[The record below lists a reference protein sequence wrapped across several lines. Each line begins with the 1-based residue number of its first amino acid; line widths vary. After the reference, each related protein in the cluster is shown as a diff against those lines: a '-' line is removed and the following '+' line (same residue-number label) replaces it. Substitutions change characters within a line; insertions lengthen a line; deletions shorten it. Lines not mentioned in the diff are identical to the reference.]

1 MAIFTALA
9 TFLLAGTF
17 LAGSAIA
24 TGALALGL
32 GLATTIGVS
41 YVMKALAGT
50 PSEPARQDNFGTQG
64 NLAAAGDIPR
74 SFGLGVHATAGS
86 LVYANYWGYSGQT
99 PNAYLTQ
106 VIAVSDLPRE
116 ALLEVWV
123 SGEKVTL
130 SGAVD
135 PNMGTAAAQYSKA
148 GADHLWIKYYD
159 GTQTAADPFLVS
171 LVSSTDRPYGND
183 RIGTGVCYVIA
194 TSLVDDTLFKGFPT
208 FKFALSGIPLYDP
221 SKDSTNG
228 GSGSHRY
235 SDPAT
240 WGGDGDQLPAVQ
252 AYNILRGIRYNGA
265 WLYGLQNM
273 TGAARLPA
281 ANWNAQI
288 AKCRATIVGLS
299 GPEPSYRS
307 GGQVTINTQPA
318 NAIEALLTA
327 CQGRLSEI
335 GGFYKIHLGAPD
347 SPAFSWTD
355 ADLLSSEQQTFR
367 PFFSLADSVNGIQG
381 TYPDPAQGWE
391 TATAPALYRTD
402 LETRDGNRR
411 LMAGPAFDFVPYPE
425 QVQRLQKSGI
435 EESQRARTHVLPL
448 PPAYWVVEPGDVGTW
463 SSFRNGYTDKLF
475 RVDHVV
481 DRANLDITLSV
492 TEVDPADYDWNHATD
507 YTGVSTGVTLIPR
520 PAPQGVV
527 DWYAEGTILY
537 DADGLGR
544 RVAIRISWDGTLPG
558 VVGIQ
563 YEVRLSADLSSVTRG
578 RTDQL
583 AAGALLISQ
592 GLIPLTAY
600 QVRGQYLPSSPR
612 DMLWSDWLD
621 VTTPDEPAADIP
633 GWITVQVTN
642 VMDTLNDRLLEVEQR
657 LSTITATNGQRNW
670 LDQKEVR
677 SQLTSRS
684 DAAFAEIAHVEQVS
698 TDADAAM
705 ATQIDTVDAKFG
717 PAISSTQTVTKT
729 FADNQTTFASY
740 QNSVTAQFNTTNAN
754 VTTNA
759 NAIATLDGYAAA
771 QYSVT
776 LDVNNYA
783 TGFELI
789 NGGPGVSA
797 TIFTTDKFQV
807 ASPGVSGGAPVPI
820 FTVANVGGTPKVA
833 IRGDMYVDGTIAG
846 SAIIAGSI
854 TATQIAAHSI
864 DASKIV
870 AKTLTAGE
878 IAASTITSASGL
890 IGALGVNS
898 LSIADYAV
906 VVPVAETRSDTIG
919 NTSGNLTAVNT
930 VNLSIDTTGLAGKS
944 ITIIAGWTGQMSFG
958 GTGANPAAQLVI
970 DGTVVQTVQTNNSQ
984 DWFFSLTGSRTFS
997 AGGGVE
1003 AHTVVVNYVSGPTG
1017 TPNLG
1022 TRTLWAMAGKR

>member
-1 MAIFTALA
+1 MAIFSMLA
-9 TFLLAGTF
+9 GFLLAGTF

-50 PSEPARQDNFGTQG
+50 PSEPAKQDNFGTQG
-64 NLAAAGDIPR
+64 NLAAGGDIPR
-74 SFGLGVHATAGS
+74 SFGLGYHATAGS
-86 LVYANYWGYSGQT
+86 LVYANYWGHAGLT

-123 SGEKVTL
+123 SGEKVSLT
-130 SGAVD
+130 GAVD
-135 PNMGTAAAQYSKA
+135 PNMGTAVAEYNKA
-148 GADHLWIKYYD
+148 GADHLWIKYYN
-159 GTQTAADPFLVS
+159 GTQTAADPFLVG
-171 LVSSTDRPYGND
+171 LVSSPDRPYGND
-183 RIGTGVCYVIA
+183 RIGTGVCYCIC
-194 TSLVDDTLFKGFPT
+194 TSLVEDTLFKGFPS

-221 SKDSTNG
+221 SKDDTNG
-228 GSGSHRY
+228 GSGTHRY
-235 SDPAT
+235 SDPST

-252 AYNILRGIRYNGA
+252 AYNILRGIRYNGG

-288 AKCRATIVGLS
+288 AKCRATVIGLS

-318 NAIEALLTA
+318 NAIEAILTA

-347 SPAFSWTD
+347 SAAFSWTD

-402 LETRDGNRR
+402 LEVRDGNRR

-481 DRANLDITLSV
+481 DRANLDMVLSV
-492 TEVDPADYDWNHATD
+492 TEVDPADYDWNHGTD
-507 YTGVSTGVTLIPR
+507 YTGVSTGVTIIPR
-520 PAPQGVV
+520 PQPQGVI
-527 DWYAEGTILY
+527 DWYAEGTVLY

-544 RVAIRISWDGTLPG
+544 HAAIRIAWDGTLPG
-558 VVGIQ
+558 VVGVQ
-563 YEVRLSADLSSVTRG
+563 YEVRLTADLSSVTRG

-583 AAGALLISQ
+583 AAGALIISQ
-592 GLIPLTAY
+592 GIIEQTAY

-621 VTTPDEPAADIP
+621 VVTPALPAADIP
-633 GWITVQVTN
+633 AWISVQVTS
-642 VMDTLNDRLLEVEQR
+642 VMDYLNDRIEEIHQR
-657 LSTITATNGQRNW
+657 LSTVTGTANQRNW
-670 LDQKEVR
+670 LDQKEIR
-677 SQLTSRS
+677 SQLSSRT
-684 DAAFAEIAHVEQVS
+684 DAAFAEISRVETVA
-698 TDADAAM
+698 TDGNTAL
-705 ATQIDTVDAKFG
+705 
-717 PAISSTQTVTKT
+717 
-729 FADNQTTFASY
+729 ASDIETL
-740 QNSVTAQFNTTNAN
+740 TAQVGDNSAQITVNA
-754 VTTNA
+754 T
-759 NAIATLDGYAAA
+759 AIATLDGYAAS

-789 NGGPGVSA
+789 NGGPGTSA
-797 TIFTTDKFQV
+797 TTFTTDKFLI
-807 ASPGVSGGAPVPI
+807 AAPGVSGGAPVPM
-820 FTVANVGGTPKVA
+820 FAVANVNGSPKVA
-833 IRGDMYVDGTIAG
+833 IRGDLYADGTIAG
-846 SAIIAGSI
+846 RSMIADTV
-854 TATQIAAHSI
+854 TAR
-864 DASKIV
+864 
-870 AKTLTAGE
+870 E
-878 IAASTITSASGL
+878 IAASTITAAEIAANTITADRLFTGTITSASGK

-898 LSIADYAV
+898 LSIADFAV
-906 VVPVAETRSDTIG
+906 VVPVAETRADDIG
-919 NTSGNLTAVNT
+919 STSGTLTAVNT
-930 VNLSIDTTGLAGKS
+930 VTLNLDTTGLAGK
-944 ITIIAGWTGQMSFG
+944 IMTIIAGWAGQIGYG
-958 GTGANPAAQLVI
+958 GTGANPVAQLTI
-970 DGTVVQTVQTNNSQ
+970 DGTAVMSVQVTNSQ
-984 DWFFSLTGSRTFS
+984 DSGMSVTGSRGFS
-997 AGGGVE
+997 ATGGAE
-1003 AHTVVVNYVSGPTG
+1003 THTVQLMYASGTVGNPHL
-1017 TPNLG
+1017 LG
-1022 TRTLWAMAGKR
+1022 RTLWAMVGKR